1 VNTVQTLRPS
11 VVFKRLRVL
20 SIQRLVEFTQG
31 KIVTHLLGNH
41 IEQTRTPYLD
51 YPIRT
56 VYQPDEHELE
66 LGRAHLLELNDVLR
80 EMNGKIVRMA
90 FRDFTVWPE

>member
-1 VNTVQTLRPS
+1 LPS
-11 VVFKRLRVL
+11 AL
-20 SIQRLVEFTQG
+20 SGWLISREDRHTR
-31 KIVTHLLGNH
+31 LGNH

-66 LGRAHLLELNDVLR
+66 LGRAHLLELNDALR

-90 FRDFTVWPE
+90 FRDFTIWPE